1 MKIIRVIVIIILF
14 FLLTGCGETNNKLH
28 FSQPANGSRG
38 QTWRYEINPE
48 GVLKE
53 IDFYDSY
60 IFPTAHY
67 ENWVFEP
74 INRGEVTINWVCSV
88 MGTSV
93 EEDECYS
100 VTYLVDE
107 NLKVKKI
114 FDSRD
119 TDNSVPS
126 LQPVK

>member
-1 MKIIRVIVIIILF
+1 MRRIIVIISIILF
-14 FLLTGCGETNNKLH
+14 FSITGCEKKDNKVY

-38 QTWRYEINPE
+38 QTWKYEINPE

-53 IDFYDSY
+53 VDFYDSY
-60 IFPTAHY
+60 ILLAHY

-74 INRGEVTINWVCSV
+74 ISQGEVTINWICFVS
-88 MGTSV
+88 GTSV
-93 EEDECYS
+93 DEDECYS

-119 TDNSVPS
+119 TDVEVN
-126 LQPVK
+126 Q

>member
-1 MKIIRVIVIIILF
+1 MKIIRVIVMIILF
-14 FLLTGCGETNNKLH
+14 LLLTGCGETNNKLH

-53 IDFYDSY
+53 VDFYDSY
-60 IFPTAHY
+60 ILPTAHY

-74 INRGEVTINWVCSV
+74 INQGEVTINWICFVS
-88 MGTSV
+88 GTSV
-93 EEDECYS
+93 DEDECYS

-119 TDNSVPS
+119 NDVDVN
-126 LQPVK
+126 Q

>member
-1 MKIIRVIVIIILF
+1 MRRIIVIISIILF
-14 FLLTGCGETNNKLH
+14 FSITGCEKKDNKVY

-38 QTWRYEINPE
+38 QTWKYEINPE

-53 IDFYDSY
+53 VDFYDSY
-60 IFPTAHY
+60 ILPTAHY

-74 INRGEVTINWVCSV
+74 INQGEVTINWICFVS
-88 MGTSV
+88 GTSV
-93 EEDECYS
+93 DEDECYS

-107 NLKVKKI
+107 DLKVKKI

-119 TDNSVPS
+119 TDVEVN
-126 LQPVK
+126 Q

>member
-74 INRGEVTINWVCSV
+74 IGKGEVTVNWISYKA
-88 MGTSV
+88 GTSV
-93 EEDECYS
+93 VADECYY
-100 VTYLVDE
+100 VIYDVDDDM
-107 NLKVKKI
+107 NITKT

-119 TDNSVPS
+119 FDNSVPS
-126 LQPVK
+126 LPPVK